1 MTHLSLCS
9 GIGGLDLAIGTP
21 TTFAEIDPA
30 PAEVLAE
37 WFPEVPNLGDWT
49 QLDTFNDWPHLITG
63 GLPCQPVSAAGKGR
77 GDTDERYLFDDFI
90 RILRSSDVRPT
101 LVLENV
107 RGILY
112 PRNGVAFWRL
122 ISALADLGYV
132 GRWEIVRASDVGA
145 PHRRERWFCVA
156 RHADSMAG
164 ETSFA
169 VGGGFLER
177 QFGQRQGTGA
187 GSRMLASHPD
197 GDAIT
202 IEHGDTT
209 QAITERDGRGNA
221 ERRSLEAL
229 RESKYGTAVR
239 RWEALTRPCPAPL
252 DDGDRLSVAFVEW
265 MMGYP
270 DGWTAPLSRAK
281 ALKALGN
288 AVVPQQARLA
298 VQILNEPLPA
308 SPQTLLDNESE
319 TA

>member
-77 GDTDERYLFDDFI
+77 GDTDERYLFDDFT

-122 ISALADLGYV
+122 ISALADLGYM
-132 GRWEIVRASDVGA
+132 GRWEVVRASDVGA

-164 ETSFA
+164 ETSFE

-197 GDAIT
+197 GKGLQRRR
-202 IEHGDTT
+202 IE
-209 QAITERDGRGNA
+209 ERSSAGEWAAGKSRV
-221 ERRSLEAL
+221 AL
-229 RESKYGTAVR
+229 LSSRYGPAVE

-252 DDGDRLSVAFVEW
+252 DDGHRLSVAFVEW